1 MILDAATL
9 LDYFDANSGR
19 YWGLAGRLELAA
31 EYEELVVSPFVIA
44 ELEGLVRAKFGLN
57 GWLAVLD
64 ELAGGAWSIA
74 GVDEQHLASVRE
86 LAADGA
92 GLAAASVEVLTEGPS
107 PG

>member
-31 EYEELVVSPFVIA
+31 EYEGLVVSPFVIA

-57 GWLAVLD
+57 GWLEVLD
-64 ELAGGAWSIA
+64 ELAGGAWSITA
-74 GVDEQHLASVRE
+74 VDQEHLASVRPE
-86 LAADGA
+86 VAAGA
-92 GLAAASVEVLTEGPS
+92 TLAAASVAALADS
-107 PG
+107 